1 MSHSVTIIMAL
12 VLVFGTYCLAA
23 VVAQG
28 SATQVTWLKA
38 TYYLRSLDGSNYWDD
53 DVHDNVLLVRWAVG
67 PELNSSVSGYVVSL
81 SLEGSGGGEDC
92 EDTTTEDSFSG
103 SSLANVA
110 ASVRHARRTT
120 REIQTDAPATSTS
133 TATSAK
139 PRCRPSL
146 NDFWRSCSE
155 NWTDSDSFAAEEQ
168 KSSIGRGRPAPPPP
182 SVARPPLPRPAPL
195 TAARTPAHAPPRPR
209 RHRRKGAAARSTAAT
224 AASPT
229 AQVRDRAQSQPVIFQ
244 CASCEA
250 EPRRPTRIPFRGDN
264 GDPWRSFCGENEMRY
279 DTSYEDTTS
288 FNYPMLK
295 CLKTTDG
302 NTVRFDIDQ
311 TLEDP
316 HFQLDVW
323 EVRGED
329 IAYPIVDSED
339 FVPFRSRPLDGY
351 IARARPTQAEL
362 VWKVEDAPAVAS
374 FNITVLC
381 LCYSSGTTDI
391 FVLEVSSA
399 DKTATVLLS
408 DLNPGAEYI
417 CRAKFTAGISESMC
431 SDGVIV
437 TTLQYT
443 PGGCLK
449 DVTLADG
456 VLRWEDPFND
466 LFTTH
471 YYINAT
477 RKQRQPSCCT
487 SPTQTLLFVSNS
499 PCCAG
504 LDELLPSGTAFF
516 LKVKTVQQNNN
527 TVFLQSESVDYETPE
542 REGPSPPADF
552 SLSATPSPN
561 NTDPLQVKLCPPC
574 EAHGDVHD
582 FIFSADKP
590 DLRKRIHDVDMT
602 VDKMT
607 GILSL
612 NFSQLFPTFNWCQC
626 DGQNVTFQVTAA
638 NAKLNKVSQPLNLT
652 VFVPHQCPTPP
663 AAEDLSDRMQLIY
676 GDGTA
681 TTAVLTI
688 RERLFDWS
696 MGRPRAY
703 RLLVAQK
710 GEESMGG
717 GCGASNDTIHI
728 WAIANQYPRVAL
740 YSPTDRGWNLFQDP
754 SCDASGTCSYSYTIG
769 KDQCPLYE
777 TNTFCNGPLRAG
789 TTYMICLRAQ
799 YDSEGLFYIETPP
812 LYLSGMAWCAT

>member
-1 MSHSVTIIMAL
+1 
-12 VLVFGTYCLAA
+12 
-23 VVAQG
+23 
-28 SATQVTWLKA
+28 
-38 TYYLRSLDGSNYWDD
+38 
-53 DVHDNVLLVRWAVG
+53 
-67 PELNSSVSGYVVSL
+67 
-81 SLEGSGGGEDC
+81 
-92 EDTTTEDSFSG
+92 
-103 SSLANVA
+103 
-110 ASVRHARRTT
+110 
-120 REIQTDAPATSTS
+120 
-133 TATSAK
+133 
-139 PRCRPSL
+139 
-146 NDFWRSCSE
+146 
-155 NWTDSDSFAAEEQ
+155 
-168 KSSIGRGRPAPPPP
+168 
-182 SVARPPLPRPAPL
+182 
-195 TAARTPAHAPPRPR
+195 
-209 RHRRKGAAARSTAAT
+209 
-224 AASPT
+224 
-229 AQVRDRAQSQPVIFQ
+229 
-244 CASCEA
+244 
-250 EPRRPTRIPFRGDN
+250 
-264 GDPWRSFCGENEMRY
+264 
-279 DTSYEDTTS
+279 
-288 FNYPMLK
+288 
-295 CLKTTDG
+295 
-302 NTVRFDIDQ
+302 
-311 TLEDP
+311 
-316 HFQLDVW
+316 
-323 EVRGED
+323 
-329 IAYPIVDSED
+329 
-339 FVPFRSRPLDGY
+339 
-351 IARARPTQAEL
+351 RARPTQAEL

-542 REGPSPPADF
+542 REGP
-552 SLSATPSPN
+552 
-561 NTDPLQVKLCPPC
+561 
-574 EAHGDVHD
+574 
-582 FIFSADKP
+582 
-590 DLRKRIHDVDMT
+590 
-602 VDKMT
+602 
-607 GILSL
+607 
-612 NFSQLFPTFNWCQC
+612 
-626 DGQNVTFQVTAA
+626 
-638 NAKLNKVSQPLNLT
+638 
-652 VFVPHQCPTPP
+652 TPP